1 VTRVDREPVEFALW
15 SKRSSGPINCWN
27 RIVSFGIL
35 FFLLV
40 PCAAMAQA
48 QEKPAPQEK
57 PTAQEVLD
65 MKEVRAFRLTV
76 DNLSKYDAAARA
88 IAKAIK
94 DNPGIKDQMEDQTPD
109 HPSIDSSVKE
119 LDKYPAIA
127 EAIKNA
133 GLSKRDYIVMTG
145 TLMVTVLAVDMKRQ
159 GQLKTY
165 PATISPE
172 NATFVEKN
180 FDKVAAI
187 SQRAADAYKDQ
198 K

>member
-1 VTRVDREPVEFALW
+1 MNLR
-15 SKRSSGPINCWN
+15 N
-27 RIVSFGIL
+27 RIAWFGIL
-35 FFLLV
+35 FLLLV
-40 PCAAMAQA
+40 RCEAVAQA
-48 QEKPAPQEK
+48 QEKPAAQEK

-65 MKEVRAFRLTV
+65 MKEVRSFRLTV
-76 DNLSKYDAAARA
+76 DNLSKYDAASRA

-119 LDKYPAIA
+119 LDKYPPIVAAIA
-127 EAIKNA
+127 SA

-159 GQLKTY
+159 GQLKAY

-172 NATFVEKN
+172 NAAFVEKN